1 MKSRTARVCRRA
13 LCLVLCV
20 CLCLLGTSCGGGQQ
34 QETAYS
40 RDFLG
45 ELSPAEFIY
54 YVAETFYTLL
64 PHLDS
69 PAELGISNLQ
79 YSVGGTGE
87 VYEGLEYDTL
97 REINGSYDIILKSMP
112 VFYGLLKTAE
122 QYEEYMGID
131 NSEAARQH
139 GKKHAI
145 KASSVEEA
153 LHNLMCKPSLLTH
166 GSADGAEYVDGYY
179 VYDELINPY
188 QQWLDQGWELQ
199 FIPTFTEAEQPHYNW
214 GEEQVVSDRYIP
226 MWYSPDGTLYDVY
239 GEKLT
244 VLDDPAF
251 RFDNSFQYEKW
262 MKEQVF
268 NAGISFEGMVD
279 IGIVDMDALEQDEDA
294 KVEWN
299 TKISSV
305 SVGSLLTG
313 VG

>member
-1 MKSRTARVCRRA
+1 MEKRIHIRCKKA

-20 CLCLLGTSCGGGQQ
+20 CLMLFASCGGKQQ
-34 QETAYS
+34 EETAYS

-45 ELSPAEFIY
+45 KLSPAEFMS

-69 PAELGISNLQ
+69 PAELGVSNLR
-79 YSVGGTGE
+79 YRVGGTGD

-97 REINGSYDIILKSMP
+97 RESNGGYDIILKSMP

-179 VYDELINPY
+179 VYDELINPC

-244 VLDDPAF
+244 VLDDPTF

-262 MKEQVF
+262 MKEHVF
-268 NAGISFEGMVD
+268 NAGISVEGMVD
-279 IGIVDMDALEQDEDA
+279 VGIVDMDALEQDEDA

-305 SVGSLLTG
+305 SVGSQLIG